1 MSRPTSFNV
10 ERPTA
15 PSRHTIVID
24 PEFQSLIPVI
34 GDQERTQLET
44 SLREAGGI
52 LRDRLVVWD
61 SPDGW
66 VLLDGHNR
74 VDILLKLDPDGDP
87 ESPGIMESDVQVLS
101 LTALPDRAAALLWI
115 ETNQVS
121 RRNLTDDQRAMIWQS
136 IKTRRVAAANKARA
150 EAARAA
156 VKDRNPVAS
165 NAKSD
170 SGVKTTPKS
179 KERIREAVAK
189 ESNLPASKLRT
200 AAFVVKASPD
210 LAAEVRSGKK
220 TLREATRE
228 AQAVTPKLALLDAEE
243 LSSRGI
249 QEAQKKSNK
258 NLKQISDASNI
269 FFASVDHAIM
279 KIEKVFTA
287 EERTSL
293 IYLRIGLQATIN
305 HVGQLLAGSE
315 IKIEEEAPKS
325 AA

>member
-1 MSRPTSFNV
+1 MSSPKSFKV
-10 ERPTA
+10 DRPTA

-24 PEFQSLIPVI
+24 PEFESLIPAI
-34 GDQERTQLET
+34 GAAERTQLET
-44 SLREAGGI
+44 SLRDAGGI

-74 VDILLKLDPDGDP
+74 VDILFKMDPDGDP

-101 LTALPDRAAALLWI
+101 RTAIPDRAAALLWI

-136 IKTRRVAAANKARA
+136 IKTRRVAAANKAKA

-170 SGVKTTPKS
+170 SGVKTAPKS

-200 AAFVVKASPD
+200 AEFVVKASPG
-210 LAAEVRSGKK
+210 LAADVRSGKK
-220 TLREATRE
+220 TLRNAKKE
-228 AQAVTPKLALLDAEE
+228 AQAITFKPALLDAEG

-249 QEAQKKSNK
+249 QEAQNKSNE
-258 NLKQISDASNI
+258 NLKHINDASNI
-269 FFASVDHAIM
+269 FFTRVDPAII
-279 KIEKVFTA
+279 KIKAAFTEK
-287 EERTSL
+287 ERTSL
-293 IYLRIGLQATIN
+293 LDLRIGFQATIN
-305 HVGQLLAGSE
+305 HITKLLTLS
-315 IKIEEEAPKS
+315 KD